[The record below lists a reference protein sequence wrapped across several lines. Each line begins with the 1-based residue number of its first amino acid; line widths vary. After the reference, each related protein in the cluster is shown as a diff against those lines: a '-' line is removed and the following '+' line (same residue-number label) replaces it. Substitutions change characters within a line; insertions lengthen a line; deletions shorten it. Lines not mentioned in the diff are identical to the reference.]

1 MAALFI
7 QKEGK
12 KGWINRAFSI
22 IPKPVDSRLD
32 IGGLHY
38 LHNINSALLNFN
50 ESHVWLGACP
60 IMQSL

>member
-22 IPKPVDSRLD
+22 LPKPVDSLLD
-32 IGGLHY
+32 IGGFHY

-50 ESHVWLGACP
+50 ESHV
-60 IMQSL
+60 